1 MKRQGLGLGWEK
13 IFANNVPD
21 TGLVSRIHK
30 ELLQLY
36 NKKKNDH
43 PLLK

>member
-1 MKRQGLGLGWEK
+1 MKRQGLGWEK

-30 ELLQLY
+30 ALLQLY
-36 NKKKNDH
+36 KKRKMTT
-43 PLLK
+43 PS